1 MRRLGATILLLGLS
15 APALAADPP
24 ASEEPPSVPWYRW
37 LFLGERAKPVP
48 PKPAIVN
55 KAPAAPPAAAGK
67 DTAAR
72 TLAEE
77 RSVFLERL
85 KAISRIKEIALDQ
98 GDEEMLRRAE
108 ELEEQAEEVFRQ
120 RTVRLQGAGDD
131 RAALERARNDRPAT
145 AARTAP
151 RRPATRGGDR

>member
-1 MRRLGATILLLGLS
+1 MRRLGAAFLLLGLT
-15 APALAADPP
+15 APALAVEPP
-24 ASEEPPSVPWYRW
+24 ATEEPPSVPWYRW

-55 KAPAAPPAAAGK
+55 KAAAAPTGK
-67 DTAAR
+67 EAAAR

-77 RSVFLERL
+77 QRVFLERL
-85 KAISRIKEIALDQ
+85 KAISKIKEIALDQ
-98 GDEEMLRRAE
+98 GNEELLRRAE

-120 RTVRLQGAGDD
+120 RTARMQGTADD
-131 RAALERARNDRPAT
+131 RAALERGRDDRQAT

-151 RRPATRGGDR
+151 RRPATRGGER